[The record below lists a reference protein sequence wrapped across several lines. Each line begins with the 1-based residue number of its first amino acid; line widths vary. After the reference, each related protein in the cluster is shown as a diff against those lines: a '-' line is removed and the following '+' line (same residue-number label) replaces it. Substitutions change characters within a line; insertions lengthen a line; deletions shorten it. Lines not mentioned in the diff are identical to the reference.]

1 MISILQI
8 CVEEQNEE
16 LEKLKLL
23 SSLCK
28 HFKIFFLD
36 LFYMCECFV
45 YIYIH
50 VPPLMFALLRKQ

>member
-1 MISILQI
+1 M

-36 LFYMCECFV
+36 LFYIVNVLPTC
-45 YIYIH
+45 IH